1 MSDETPQLTNLGAV
15 TEVITKGT
23 TPTTIAGS
31 FTHEGTAFIKVETID
46 TDGGIVAEKL
56 AFIDSH
62 THSLLKRSQLK
73 EHDVLFSIAGVIGR
87 TAIIKQSMLPANTNQ
102 AIAILRPKIG
112 LLDPQFLYYY
122 LRSPHFLDYSLG
134 RVVQTAQANVS
145 LSELRIAPIKLP
157 HMMIQRKIAAILSAY
172 DDLIENNTRRIKIL
186 EETAQTIY
194 REWFVNFRF
203 PGHQE
208 VRLVNSELGKIP
220 EGWNILNLFDIA
232 EVTYGFPFKS
242 RLFSSRH
249 SGLPV
254 VRIRDI
260 NLGYSSTYTPEE
272 VDSKYILENG
282 DILVG
287 MDGNFNM
294 VKWAGGVALL
304 NQRVVRFRPK
314 AAFGRYHLYLAL
326 KAPIHF
332 FDSTVVGT
340 TVAHLSDEDLRSI
353 DLPLPRSNDTKLI
366 YDTFEPLLDLEINLR
381 MKNTLL
387 RQARDLLLPHLIS
400 GELDVSDFDI
410 VINGSGGN

>member
-1 MSDETPQLTNLGAV
+1 MSDEAPQLTNLGAV

-23 TPTTIAGS
+23 TPTTIGGS

-122 LRSPHFLDYSLG
+122 LRSPHFFDYSLG

-203 PGHQE
+203 PGHE
-208 VRLVNSELGKIP
+208 KVRLVNSELGKIP
-220 EGWNILNLFDIA
+220 EGWEIRSLGDIA
-232 EVTYGFPFKS
+232 DVQWGDTSVTKARYVEVGYDAYS
-242 RLFSSRH
+242 A
-249 SGLPV
+249 SGL
-254 VRIRDI
+254 
-260 NLGYSSTYTPEE
+260 
-272 VDSKYILENG
+272 
-282 DILVG
+282 
-287 MDGNFNM
+287 DG
-294 VKWAGGVALL
+294 
-304 NQRVVRFRPK
+304 
-314 AAFGRYHLYLAL
+314 
-326 KAPIHF
+326 
-332 FDSTVVGT
+332 
-340 TVAHLSDEDLRSI
+340 
-353 DLPLPRSNDTKLI
+353 
-366 YDTFEPLLDLEINLR
+366 LLDYYDFERDGIVLSAIGANCGKTWFASGKWSCI
-381 MKNTLL
+381 KNTIRFWANVDDVTTEYLYYATSSLAFWPRRGSAQPFISQGDAQNCLILCPDKDMLTMFTEFVDNSLKQIETL
-387 RQARDLLLPHLIS
+387 RDKNTVLRRTRDLLLPRLIS
-400 GELDVSDFDI
+400 GELDVSDLNI